1 MEHLSAVGGAAGVGG
16 VGGAGGPGGPGVVRG
31 VSRKKEQV
39 TSKKIHRLQ
48 LSLLPCLVFKTAKGS
63 ESACVKVSRAR
74 WKQAEVSEM
83 YAVIE
88 NHLAEHPAFW
98 LFHQAVLSAQRNSHM
113 SRHLKNSFMPA
124 SDLNWGIPYRFTV
137 FAT

>member
-1 MEHLSAVGGAAGVGG
+1 MG
-16 VGGAGGPGGPGVVRG
+16 VGGAGGPGVVRG

-63 ESACVKVSRAR
+63 ESASVRVSRAR
-74 WKQAEVSEM
+74 WKQAEESEM

-88 NHLAEHPAFW
+88 NHLAEQPAFQDRPFCTKELTCEPVFK
-98 LFHQAVLSAQRNSHM
+98 LFVYASFVCKIGVSLTVLQCLQRE
-113 SRHLKNSFMPA
+113 A
-124 SDLNWGIPYRFTV
+124 
-137 FAT
+137 